1 MPAKPPDSASAPRAA
16 PAASIART
24 PHLISAAA
32 HSTGTR
38 PTDISPDP
46 PTPLTAT
53 VSSFAAPLP
62 PQNSSSTDVPGSRH
76 SSTVRTKKVE
86 RANGTT
92 TTVLH
97 NGNNGRTTAP
107 EEEAEADDDEDEDEA
122 YVTSHDFDT
131 SPLVET
137 DDGNSISNSRSK
149 HTAKGKAKGKGK
161 AKMEYY
167 SNNGFADP
175 AVDDEAD
182 LYA

>member
-1 MPAKPPDSASAPRAA
+1 MPAKPPDSVSAPRAA

-38 PTDISPDP
+38 PTDISQDP

-62 PQNSSSTDVPGSRH
+62 QQNSSSTDAPVPRH

-92 TTVLH
+92 TTVLQ

-107 EEEAEADDDEDEDEA
+107 EEEAEADDDEDEA